1 MSSRCH
7 QGAHGVVVSHPLS
20 GFNPRCVHFGHR
32 FHKQARQNT
41 TPVGLEPTRGDPI
54 GLAGRRLNRSAK
66 VSLVRSARESIR
78 FVVPAMDAPG
88 VGYVFPTDFEAV
100 VQRSSMRA
108 AQHGATDPPRNLRFP
123 KPLFFEPFRSPRK
136 QIFAWDK
143 KNLPMAHE
151 PSAPTIEPREHSYR
165 CGSGL
170 RFHRAR
176 STRSIFSVTPSRD
189 GEFL

>member
-1 MSSRCH
+1 MWP
-7 QGAHGVVVSHPLS
+7 GFAHAFEMYATLCERLCNRGEQYPYE
-20 GFNPRCVHFGHR
+20 
-32 FHKQARQNT
+32 KT
-41 TPVGLEPTRGDPI
+41 TPVGFEPTRGDPI

-66 VSLVRSARESIR
+66 VSLVRSARESIC

-108 AQHGATDPPRNLRFP
+108 AQHGATDPPRKFRFP

-151 PSAPTIEPREHSYR
+151 LSAPTIEPREHPYR

-170 RFHRAR
+170 RSHRAR